1 MRAPRALVVDAFAVG
16 EEGPPIAVHSRQ
28 PPERQVVHDGGG
40 YDVADGW
47 TTGDV
52 HDRPVL
58 DDVANAHRACRVGA
72 RSLHA
77 PPVRTRA
84 DGKDRGG
91 AVSRFLHQILGGAP
105 TYHSI
110 DAAFLR
116 RDRPGDHEHVLPL
129 VGGHRALLGP
139 FDSFTSACHER
150 VIVVERYHVEEKVAD
165 GRVGRAEHALD
176 AAGTLLQLQPDD
188 ARPLHR
194 FERPG
199 DARAGGAAETEY
211 DSDLSA
217 ELHKIAARDAARL
230 KVLA

>member
-1 MRAPRALVVDAFAVG
+1 MRAARALIVDTLAVG
-16 EEGPPIAVHSRQ
+16 EERPPLAVHGGETS
-28 PPERQVVHDGGG
+28 ERQIVHDCRG
-40 YDVADGW
+40 DHIADW
-47 TTGDV
+47 RTTGDV

-58 DDVANAHRACRVGA
+58 DDVAHAHRARRVWA

-105 TYHSI
+105 TYHRI

-199 DARAGGAAETEY
+199 DAWTGGAAETEY
-211 DSDLSA
+211 NSDLSA